1 MKQKPHRI
9 AAAGLAAALISL
21 LCGCKTPVVT
31 HNVAYDLTPLVTHA
45 SARDTMKAHEGD
57 AAVVFVCLGSRAESN
72 NIATVSQYHCVK
84 PSQKEIF
91 NKSGGPS
98 LFLGAGMAGF
108 IHVLQTP
115 EPLGK
120 YVERAAS
127 SALASKGIKESS
139 ASPKKLVLQLE
150 RFDYDETS
158 DRKKTGPVMMP
169 WQAFSD
175 NDGVLRKGF
184 MDVAVK
190 VVQADGTTA
199 YQRRISVEV
208 TRKRGQAS
216 SGTLFAAVAIAQVS
230 PIAPNPEAVREREEK
245 TVTAD
250 VLADVFAKFQDEL
263 VADEDLLQAIRK

>member
-1 MKQKPHRI
+1 MAQTRQFYRPAFKSQSLKKMKQKPLRI
-9 AAAGLAAALISL
+9 AVAALAAALVSM

-31 HNVAYDLTPLVTHA
+31 HNVAYNLSPHVARA
-45 SARDTMKAHEGD
+45 SARETMKPHETNV
-57 AAVVFVCLGSRAESN
+57 AVALVCLGSRAESN
-72 NIATVSQYHCVK
+72 DIAMVSNYHCEK
-84 PSQKEIF
+84 PSQREIF
-91 NKSGGPS
+91 QKSGGTD
-98 LFLGAGMAGF
+98 LTLGIGSAAW

-127 SALASKGIKESS
+127 VALASKGIQESGQ
-139 ASPKKLVLQLE
+139 SPKKVVFQLE

-175 NDGVLRKGF
+175 RDGVLRKGL
-184 MDVAVK
+184 MDAVVK
-190 VVQADGTTA
+190 VVQDDGTTA

-216 SGTLFAAVAIAQVS
+216 SGTLIAAVAIAQVS

-245 TVTAD
+245 
-250 VLADVFAKFQDEL
+250 
-263 VADEDLLQAIRK
+263 